1 MSFLLGLT
9 GSIGMGKSTT
19 AQMFHAEG
27 VPVWDADAVVA
38 TLYAK
43 DGAAVGLLKS
53 LNADLVTDGAV
64 DRTALKAWIKSEPKH
79 LSRLESIIHPLVAQD
94 RETFI
99 ADHADHDLILCDI
112 PLLFETKAEEWLDA
126 VLVVT
131 TDFETQRSRVMA
143 RDGMDLELF
152 NHILNRQ
159 MSDAE
164 KIKRAD
170 YVIKTNSYDQTRV
183 AVRSLIKDLQ
193 GKI

>member
-64 DRTALKAWIKSEPKH
+64 DRTALRSLDQIRTET
-79 LSRLESIIHPLVAQD
+79 SISARIDHPPLVAQD

-99 ADHADHDLILCDI
+99 ADHADYDLILCDI
-112 PLLFETKAEEWLDA
+112 PLLFETKAEEWLNA

-183 AVRSLIKDLQ
+183 AVRGLIKDLQ